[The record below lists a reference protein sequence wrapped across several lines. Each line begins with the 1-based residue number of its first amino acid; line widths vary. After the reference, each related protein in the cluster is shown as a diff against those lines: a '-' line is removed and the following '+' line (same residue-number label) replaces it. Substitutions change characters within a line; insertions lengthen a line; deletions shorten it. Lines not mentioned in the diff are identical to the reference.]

1 MKRKWNC
8 IPSATAACALTAAWT
23 ALAAAPAY
31 EPEDADV
38 ASEAVTC
45 RRVGK
50 PALPGDAFSRRELWT
65 TQNYEKKLGIEVGG
79 TRDGARGLCLDGSA
93 KTCDT
98 AWNATSRSIPL
109 TGAGRR
115 YRLGF
120 RVDTTV
126 AIRLPNSDG
135 ETWRSAVFWQDANGK
150 EISREPI
157 AYSAP
162 KGQRTRVAVYGDIPA
177 GAASFSLRFAFDR
190 PNIGPNDRVVYGD
203 LSFEELAE
211 PPSYAAEAS
220 FVSEVHE
227 GGAVSWRADVPDG
240 CSVRFQWR
248 GAPTPG
254 ELAKRPFAGPD
265 GTDKSFF
272 DAPFTAPA
280 PFIQYRAVLRSN
292 GKSTPALREVVCGAL
307 GERALPGGAMW
318 KDCEWTLAGDARPPR
333 IRRVSP
339 SPTRNPAETLRIE
352 VKDETS
358 IVVWDSLKVTV
369 DGADKT
375 AAFTRAGSEISL
387 AAPAGGWAQGLHTAE
402 VCVADF
408 HGYRTK
414 SRKAFYVGDAPTTP
428 KVTLRDDGMTLIDGK
443 PFFAIGL
450 YAVCKRDFNGHNFD
464 TAFKGLKEA
473 GFNLAHTY
481 GNAYEPDF
489 LAAAAKYGLKLWVQ
503 ARFPGKNLIDV
514 GRHHPSIIAWY
525 LGDDTAS
532 HIPPELEADYDEAV
546 KAVDPTRITVQAD
559 PIGGGTPGSI
569 SRYADYVTAT
579 DGFLPEIYPVR
590 GAAGDPS
597 DATCVAQTIRDMKQV
612 AADVRRYGKGTPR
625 TCWAIIQ
632 YFKGWTGWKHFPTR
646 EQLFAM
652 TYAAVIHGAHGVTWY
667 TYGGFKQN
675 EGVTSTPER
684 WRNIC
689 DLAGQLAELAP
700 VLEERTPPQPPVPAV
715 TSGPK
720 ADPFGG
726 PSVTCLLKRHD
737 GWNYLFA
744 VNASTETV
752 SAELPADGATTA
764 EVLYE
769 KRACA
774 AQNGRFAD
782 SFTPFA
788 VHIYRWR

>member
-98 AWNATSRSIPL
+98 AWNATSRKIPL
-109 TGAGRR
+109 AGAGRR

-240 CSVRFQWR
+240 CAVRFQWR

-265 GTDKSFF
+265 GTDKTFF
-272 DAPFTAPA
+272 DAPFKAPA
-280 PFIQYRAVLRSN
+280 PFIQYRAVLRAN
-292 GKSTPALREVVCGAL
+292 GKSTPALREVVC
-307 GERALPGGAMW
+307 
-318 KDCEWTLAGDARPPR
+318 
-333 IRRVSP
+333 
-339 SPTRNPAETLRIE
+339 
-352 VKDETS
+352 
-358 IVVWDSLKVTV
+358 
-369 DGADKT
+369 
-375 AAFTRAGSEISL
+375 
-387 AAPAGGWAQGLHTAE
+387 
-402 VCVADF
+402 
-408 HGYRTK
+408 
-414 SRKAFYVGDAPTTP
+414 
-428 KVTLRDDGMTLIDGK
+428 
-443 PFFAIGL
+443 
-450 YAVCKRDFNGHNFD
+450 
-464 TAFKGLKEA
+464 
-473 GFNLAHTY
+473 
-481 GNAYEPDF
+481 
-489 LAAAAKYGLKLWVQ
+489 
-503 ARFPGKNLIDV
+503 
-514 GRHHPSIIAWY
+514 
-525 LGDDTAS
+525 
-532 HIPPELEADYDEAV
+532 
-546 KAVDPTRITVQAD
+546 
-559 PIGGGTPGSI
+559 
-569 SRYADYVTAT
+569 
-579 DGFLPEIYPVR
+579 
-590 GAAGDPS
+590 
-597 DATCVAQTIRDMKQV
+597 
-612 AADVRRYGKGTPR
+612 
-625 TCWAIIQ
+625 
-632 YFKGWTGWKHFPTR
+632 
-646 EQLFAM
+646 
-652 TYAAVIHGAHGVTWY
+652 
-667 TYGGFKQN
+667 
-675 EGVTSTPER
+675 
-684 WRNIC
+684 
-689 DLAGQLAELAP
+689 
-700 VLEERTPPQPPVPAV
+700 
-715 TSGPK
+715 
-720 ADPFGG
+720 
-726 PSVTCLLKRHD
+726 
-737 GWNYLFA
+737 
-744 VNASTETV
+744 
-752 SAELPADGATTA
+752 
-764 EVLYE
+764 
-769 KRACA
+769 
-774 AQNGRFAD
+774 
-782 SFTPFA
+782 
-788 VHIYRWR
+788 